1 MRRCV
6 AIAVVLVW
14 GCGGKDQGP
23 GAGPGGGGAPAGAGG
38 RPAWRAGG
46 FPLDAWDALRAWWKN
61 LQWPELAGKAKR
73 VRVVMR
79 TAEAVAGVE
88 SADMRVVA
96 DGKVVSDGG
105 GLPEWEPELSVDE
118 GAIIAGMAELP
129 EAIANGV
136 AAAWSLSGPPKT

>member
-14 GCGGKDQGP
+14 GCGGKDHGA
-23 GAGPGGGGAPAGAGG
+23 GAGPGGGGTPASAGG
-38 RPAWRAGG
+38 RPAMMAVDFSIDGC
-46 FPLDAWDALRAWWKN
+46 DDLRVWVKN
-61 LQWPELAGKAKR
+61 LECAELAGKAKR

-105 GLPEWEPELSVDE
+105 GLPEWEP
-118 GAIIAGMAELP
+118 
-129 EAIANGV
+129 
-136 AAAWSLSGPPKT
+136 